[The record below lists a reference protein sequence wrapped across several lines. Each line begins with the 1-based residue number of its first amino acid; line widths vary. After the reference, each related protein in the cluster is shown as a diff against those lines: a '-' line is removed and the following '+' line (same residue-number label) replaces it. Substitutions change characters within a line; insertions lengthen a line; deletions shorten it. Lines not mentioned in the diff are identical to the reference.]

1 MKKNKIPISKP
12 NLTQD
17 DLTEIKK
24 CFDSSWI
31 SSKSPWVEKFE
42 KAFAKKIS
50 GTKYAVAVNS
60 GTSALFLALKA
71 LGIGPGDEVI
81 LPAFTMIATVNA
93 ITWVGAKPI
102 LVDSTSKDDWNM
114 DPEQIEKKINKKTK
128 AILPVHIYGYPC
140 DMKAINNIAK
150 KYKLFVIEDAAEA
163 MGTLYKGKTTGN
175 YSDISCFSLYA
186 NKIITT
192 GNGGMACTNDKN
204 IYKLIKKLSFF
215 DFNEKTHFKHNLIGY
230 NLVLSGLQ
238 AALGFSQV
246 KRFNQLIAKRR
257 LIFRWYKKNLGNNK
271 VRFIVSDKESTPN
284 YWFPAIIGQDE
295 LTKNKIIKILIKNGI
310 ETRDFFLPI
319 HLQPVYKA
327 NFKSEKYPISEY
339 FFERG
344 LLLPS
349 YFDLSLSQVSYICR
363 MIEKIGKD

>member
-1 MKKNKIPISKP
+1 MTKFNIPISKP
-12 NLTQD
+12 NLTKKD
-17 DLTEIKK
+17 FLEIKK

-42 KAFAKKIS
+42 KSFAKKIS
-50 GTKYAVAVNS
+50 GTKYSVAVNS

-71 LGIGPGDEVI
+71 LEIGPGDEVI
-81 LPAFTMIATVNA
+81 LPTLTMIATVNA

-102 LVDSTSKDDWNM
+102 LVDSVSKNDWNM
-114 DPEQIEKKINKKTK
+114 NPNKIEEKITSKTK

-140 DMKAINNIAK
+140 NMNEINKIAK
-150 KYKLFVIEDAAEA
+150 KHKLYVIEDAAEA
-163 MGTLYKGKTTGN
+163 MGALYKGKITGSL
-175 YSDISCFSLYA
+175 SDISCFSLYS

-192 GNGGMACTNDKN
+192 GNGGMVCTNNQN

-238 AALGFSQV
+238 AALGYSQV
-246 KRFNQLIAKRR
+246 KKFDRLLNKRR
-257 LIFRWYKKNLGNNK
+257 QVFEWYRKNLKNK
-271 VRFIVSDKESTPN
+271 HVSLIIPSKEDSPN
-284 YWFPAIIGQDE
+284 YWFPAVITKDKKTKEIIAKKLFND
-295 LTKNKIIKILIKNGI
+295 KI

-319 HLQPVYKA
+319 HLQPVYKRD
-327 NFKSEKYPISEY
+327 FQGEKYPISEY

-349 YFDLSLSQVSYICR
+349 CFDLSLSQVTQIC
-363 MIEKIGKD
+363 KFFN